1 MVERYNKN
9 ANPLNLS
16 VGDYVY
22 MLTEQTGQGR
32 KFQPKY
38 TGPLVIHKIVS
49 DHMVSMLQIPKHC
62 QGWQFLILWHF
73 RLYARSVK
81 SNLLAREHA
90 KLCLIILSNYAIR
103 RQANFL
109 KMMYI

>member
-9 ANPLNLS
+9 ANPLKLS

-38 TGPLVIHKIVS
+38 TNQVS
-49 DHMVSMLQIPKHC
+49 YSTRGGGL
-62 QGWQFLILWHF
+62 F
-73 RLYARSVK
+73 RTA
-81 SNLLAREHA
+81 
-90 KLCLIILSNYAIR
+90 LCV
-103 RQANFL
+103 
-109 KMMYI
+109 